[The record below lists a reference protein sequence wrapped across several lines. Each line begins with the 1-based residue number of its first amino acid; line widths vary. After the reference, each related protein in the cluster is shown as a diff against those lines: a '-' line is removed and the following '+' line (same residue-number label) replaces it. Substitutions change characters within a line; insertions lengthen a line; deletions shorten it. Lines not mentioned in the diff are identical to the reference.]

1 MRTIFYLPLLVLGAC
16 TTAASARLA
25 EPAAHVSFTGL
36 TLSDP
41 GGRAELRT
49 RVAVAARSFCRHH
62 EDEVTPQALRNDRF
76 DCLERVRSA
85 LVADMPPH
93 VRSAYREALREAG
106 IRGRRL

>member
-1 MRTIFYLPLLVLGAC
+1 MQTIVTLPLLLVGAC
-16 TTAASARLA
+16 TTGVSARLA
-25 EPAAHVSFTGL
+25 EPAAHVSFAGL

-41 GGRAELRT
+41 AGRAELRT
-49 RVAVAARSFCRHH
+49 RVALAARNFCQRH

-85 LVADMPPH
+85 LVADMPRPA
-93 VRSAYREALREAG
+93 RTAYREALREAG